1 MSQKDFALKIEF
13 ILVLARSLHQCGAAA
28 HHLERALM
36 TASNKLGLDGQ
47 YLAFPTGILGTISQG
62 ENHHSFVLRDHPGPI
77 DLSRLSR
84 LDNAADH
91 VIDGRQSLAEGM
103 QTLNAIRERK
113 EDYPPALRMLAY
125 ALASGGMVT
134 SLGGSWSDLIV
145 TLLLA
150 FVIGAIDAFG
160 RKREALERLFGALA
174 SFIASVSAIVLS
186 AKVPGLSPDIVILSS
201 IIVLIPGLALVVAF
215 VELSTKNLIAGT
227 ARLMGAFGELL
238 KIVFTIALAKKILA
252 DWPMHP
258 MAIETAAALALPER
272 ASFFGVIA
280 LGIGFIILF
289 RVRPKHFLS
298 AFFVSLSSYAIAKFG
313 GLELG
318 TELAFF
324 VAGAWVAI
332 VSNILARALR
342 RPGLVTLL
350 PGIILIVPGSIN
362 YRGFISMFQYNVIDT
377 ISTVFSVVI
386 IAVSIV
392 AGLFFGATVVPPRR
406 SL

>member
-1 MSQKDFALKIEF
+1 MSELDFKLKIDF
-13 ILVLARSLHQCGAAA
+13 IMLLARSLHRCGAAA

-36 TASNKLGLDGQ
+36 TASSKLGLDGQ
-47 YLAFPTGILGTISQG
+47 FLALPTGILGTISSG
-62 ENHHSFVLRDHPGPI
+62 EKHHSFVLRDHPGPI
-77 DLSRLSR
+77 DLSRLAR

-91 VIDGRQSLAEGM
+91 VIDGRQSLAVGM
-103 QTLNAIRERK
+103 QTLQAIRERK

-134 SLGGSWSDLIV
+134 SLQGSWTDLII
-145 TLLLA
+145 A
-150 FVIGAIDAFG
+150 FLIGLIVGAIDAFG
-160 RKREALERLFGALA
+160 LHREALDRLFGALA
-174 SFIASVSAIVLS
+174 SFIATAGAIGLAAVI
-186 AKVPGLSPDIVILSS
+186 PGISPDIVILSS
-201 IIVLIPGLALVVAF
+201 IIVLIPGLALVVSF

-227 ARLMGAFGELL
+227 TRLMGAFGELL
-238 KIVFTIALAKKILA
+238 KIVFTIALAKKVLA
-252 DWPMHP
+252 NWTPHS
-258 MAIETAAALALPER
+258 AGAAAYALPEWS
-272 ASFFGVIA
+272 SFFGVIA
-280 LGIGFIILF
+280 LAIGFIILF

-298 AFFVSLSSYAIAKFG
+298 AFFVSISSYAIAKFG
-313 GLELG
+313 GIELG

-332 VSNILARALR
+332 ISNVLARALK
-342 RPGLVTLL
+342 RPGLITLL

-362 YRGFISMFQYNVIDT
+362 YRGFTSMFQYNVIDT